1 MFQRQTRYVLILTL
15 VIILGGCMKAPQLS
29 GNMVPRNPNKKP
41 AIAIISEGLFA
52 DMIGNDLFLKGFTI
66 IERNRLVK
74 VIHEQA
80 IQKSGLTEEAA
91 FVEAGKLL
99 NVQAL
104 MFIDQKTDDNKVLLY
119 ASIKLVD
126 VERGAII
133 GSFHYR
139 QGRGFRKEH
148 TETVSRR
155 IAAAIAGP
163 YRPAR

>member
-1 MFQRQTRYVLILTL
+1 MHHRRIHYVLIIAL
-15 VIILGGCMKAPQLS
+15 VLFGGCMKGSQLS
-29 GNMVPRNPNKKP
+29 GNMVPRNPGKKP
-41 AIAIISEGLFA
+41 TIAIISEGLFA
-52 DMIGNDLFLKGFTI
+52 DMIENDLFLKGFTI

-104 MFIDQKTDDNKVLLY
+104 MFIDQKTDDNRVLLY

-148 TETVSRR
+148 MEAISRR

-163 YRPAR
+163 YRAAR